1 MKARHLNAD
10 IWTISGSSETLLPSG
25 LVLPDP
31 SSNAAG
37 ASVWD
42 QTITLTS
49 GAKAS
54 GGNNDDVVESTV
66 ADVTSVAAPASST
79 ILMTSA
85 AAKTSAAPVTSVYR
99 ITSAVPETSAAAET
113 SEAPS
118 STDQL
123 AVQTSSPL
131 SPSPSST
138 INEASQTKAVVTS
151 PKSVIS
157 DQLSYS
163 ATPSL
168 TAVEPSSVSEVVDVL
183 TTSSTT
189 FHEVGSSGSPT
200 SSESDSDQAN
210 FESSGQ
216 PVAVQTSSPAPQPI
230 SDTVQQLP
238 STQQETTVE
247 AQISAQPETSA
258 QPQTSGQPQTSAQPQ
273 TSDQPQTS
281 GQFQSSAQPS
291 ESSYRSESNEQPT
304 RADSSY
310 ASDPTSAYQAASSS
324 HPEDSTPTSIQ
335 SSDSASF
342 STTDGNDYSSDNG
355 DYDNTSVIAVQTS
368 ASLKASPSVV
378 QSENQRVTSYD
389 ASTYQVA
396 TASLSS
402 SAYLTDTAYES
413 SNDDNLSDS
422 EEVPQT
428 SPSQSLSAPT
438 SASAAIVSNTY
449 LISSNSSDSS
459 DGGVTV
465 TALDAR
471 PSSTAQASSPQTDV
485 NEAGSSSSSASS
497 FESKISPSGSD
508 DNGSPS
514 ETDQS
519 QSQYFEPS
527 SSDVSTEQFTTPTS
541 SHQPTTY
548 AAFIMPASSSSAS
561 SDEPFVFTV
570 GGMTIGQFT
579 EAGADAMI
587 AVQFSSTSTTDSPA
601 AENSAWAETVAV
613 ENIEGTD
620 ATSTSASEVVAAS
633 AARTSSAFLADG
645 NNGSWVSSVNES
657 VSPGAPTS
665 SEEAR
670 ETSDSNRSGEDNYGT
685 YSSASAS
692 TEETSK
698 DNNQR
703 SGAGEN
709 TASVTVDYITT
720 SPTQSSSI
728 VSASYTDQRWSASQ
742 AKATVAGES
751 EGSKVSA
758 APTIFS
764 ILSNS
769 TSSNDSF
776 GRESSDDKRQSLS
789 ATSYQANFTIT
800 GESAMVSA
808 SGHSHHQS
816 DTAVNDMISQII
828 AVETSAISFDSSPLS
843 SVYRFSKG
851 DDTYTKSGSPG
862 AEPTSMSPWAQALSN
877 NRNSSASI
885 SEIIRTASSLVSG
898 ASYSLE
904 SASTQKAVVTGGQS
918 SGKTCARKRKEKARR
933 ARALL
938 IEAV

>member
-230 SDTVQQLP
+230 SDTVQQLS

-310 ASDPTSAYQAASSS
+310 ASDPTSAYQASSS
-324 HPEDSTPTSIQ
+324 HPEDSTPTLIQ

-471 PSSTAQASSPQTDV
+471 PSSTAQASSSQTDV

-601 AENSAWAETVAV
+601 AENSAWAETAAV

-620 ATSTSASEVVAAS
+620 ATSTSASEVAAAS

-685 YSSASAS
+685 YSSASPS

-709 TASVTVDYITT
+709 TASATVDYITT

-728 VSASYTDQRWSASQ
+728 VSASYIDQRWSASQ

-758 APTIFS
+758 APTTFS

-769 TSSNDSF
+769 TSSDDSF

-828 AVETSAISFDSSPLS
+828 AVETSVISFDSSPLS

-885 SEIIRTASSLVSG
+885 SEIIVTASSLVSG